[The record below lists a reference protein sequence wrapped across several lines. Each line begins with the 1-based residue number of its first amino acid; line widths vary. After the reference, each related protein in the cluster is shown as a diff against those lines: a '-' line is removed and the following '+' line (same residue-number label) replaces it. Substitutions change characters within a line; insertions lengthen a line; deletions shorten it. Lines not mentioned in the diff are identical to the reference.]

1 MNAPSKSTTFATSS
15 TGSAVR
21 SSNWAKN
28 HTLYENPHNHGD
40 VVLVVGGKRFRAHKK
55 VLGAMSEVFHAAFT
69 NPESENNIE
78 LEVTGHSPEAVKT
91 MLKHCHGI
99 RLNPHLEI
107 DRLEQQTDIRYYS
120 DENDYAT
127 RKMIRDRVMARR
139 TAVQDHTLEKRLHHL
154 FEVYLIADEYRI
166 TSLTTYITEK
176 VHCLFNT
183 TIHRYLKN
191 QKRFDFLFARIM
203 EFLENSNLCDW
214 SLLHVTNAF
223 VEGSFG
229 LKDYGTMRGPTLA
242 SIYRW
247 RTLVTS
253 LAPLMV
259 MKVIKQGEGLEI

>member
-1 MNAPSKSTTFATSS
+1 MNRPSKFTTFATSS
-15 TGSAVR
+15 TGTSKWV
-21 SSNWAKN
+21 KN
-28 HTLYENPHNHGD
+28 HKIYKNPHNDGD
-40 VVLVVGGKRFRAHKK
+40 LVLVVGGKRFRAHKK

-78 LEVTGHSPEAVKT
+78 LEVTGHSSEAVKT

-99 RLNPHLEI
+99 RLNPHVEI
-107 DRLEQQTDIRYYS
+107 DRLEKHTDINYYS

-139 TAVQDHTLEKRLHHL
+139 TAVQDHTIEKRLHHL

-166 TSLTTYITEK
+166 TSLTTYITQK
-176 VHCLFNT
+176 VHCLLNT

-191 QKRFDFLFARIM
+191 QKRFDFLFAKIM

-223 VEGSFG
+223 VERSFG

-247 RTLVTS
+247 RKLVTS
-253 LAPLMV
+253 LAPLMIK
-259 MKVIKQGEGLEI
+259 KVIKQGEGLEL

>member
-21 SSNWAKN
+21 TSNWAKN
-28 HTLYENPHNHGD
+28 HTMYESSHSHGD
-40 VVLVVGGKRFRAHKK
+40 VVLVVGGKRFRAHKN

-69 NPESENNIE
+69 NLESENNIE

-99 RLNPHLEI
+99 RLDPHVEI
-107 DRLEQQTDIRYYS
+107 DRLEHTDIRYYS
-120 DENDYAT
+120 DEDDYAT

-139 TAVQDHTLEKRLHHL
+139 TAVQDDTIEKRLHHL

-166 TSLTTYITEK
+166 TSLTTHITEK
-176 VHCLFNT
+176 VHCLLNT

-191 QKRFDFLFARIM
+191 QKRFDFLFAKIM

-247 RTLVTS
+247 RKLVTS
-253 LAPLMV
+253 LAPLMIK
-259 MKVIKQGEGLEI
+259 KVIKQGEGLEF